1 MSILSLA
8 PAAGSVSGESYWE
21 KAYPIIPHPGEFI
34 VGLIC
39 FALLYAI
46 VKSKVVPLFEKALAE
61 RQNAIEGGLQ
71 RAEQAQAE
79 ANEARE
85 TYRAQLADA
94 RGEAAQIRAEA
105 QSERKAI
112 IEAARVEAET
122 TAARVAERGRAQ
134 LAAEVNAARTEL
146 SRTVGTLA
154 VDLASRI
161 LGENLADTEVTRR
174 TVDRAIADLDQSS
187 REIAGQ
193 H

>member
-1 MSILSLA
+1 MSLA
-8 PAAGSVSGESYWE
+8 RLATAAETDEGESYWE
-21 KAYPIIPHPGEFI
+21 KAYPIIPHPGELI
-34 VGLIC
+34 VGFIC
-39 FALLYAI
+39 FAVLYFI
-46 VKSKVVPLFEKALAE
+46 VKRKVVPLFEKALAE
-61 RQNAIEGGLQ
+61 RQNAIEGGLA

-94 RGEAAQIRAEA
+94 RGEASQIRAEA

-112 IEAARVEAET
+112 IEAARLEAEA

-134 LAAEVNAARTEL
+134 LTAEVNAARSEL

-161 LGENLADTEVTRR
+161 IGENLADTEATRR
-174 TVDRAIADLDQSS
+174 TVDRAIADLEASS
-187 REIAGQ
+187 REIAGR